1 MLAGTCPKSA
11 PPEWSGARS
20 SQAAGY
26 GSGRDLFADMGLKF
40 SETCENVDEVAE
52 RCGLEV
58 LRAATTLHWAPRC
71 FPNHTLIFPALYMTQ
86 KRNPERVAL
95 SQPAP
100 GAPA

>member
-58 LRAATTLHWAPRC
+58 LRVCDEEA
-71 FPNHTLIFPALYMTQ
+71 F
-86 KRNPERVAL
+86 
-95 SQPAP
+95 
-100 GAPA
+100 